1 IYSFLDDGFDGNIGP
16 GTQGYLLLEYL
27 PGYADRPAA
36 SADMGLNQAITLSIA
51 DNNSYTEAIW
61 RTSYSAIENC
71 NSVLEGIQNAAPDI
85 ISDIK
90 SNKFLA
96 EVYFF
101 RAYHYFNLVRLFG
114 EVPLKL
120 SSTKN
125 LSDTEIVLSSID
137 AIYAQ
142 IEEDLLNA
150 GSLMVN
156 NP

>member
-1 IYSFLDDGFDGNIGP
+1 
-16 GTQGYLLLEYL
+16 
-27 PGYADRPAA
+27 
-36 SADMGLNQAITLSIA
+36 
-51 DNNSYTEAIW
+51 
-61 RTSYSAIENC
+61 IENC
-71 NSVLEGIQNAAPDI
+71 NSVLEGIQNAAPEI
-85 ISDIK
+85 ISEIK
-90 SNKFLA
+90 RNNFLG

-125 LSDTEIVLSSID
+125 LSDTEIALSSID

-150 GSLMVN
+150 GTLMVN
-156 NP
+156 NSWSNIEGRVARGAVKSLLAKVYLTMAGFPLQG